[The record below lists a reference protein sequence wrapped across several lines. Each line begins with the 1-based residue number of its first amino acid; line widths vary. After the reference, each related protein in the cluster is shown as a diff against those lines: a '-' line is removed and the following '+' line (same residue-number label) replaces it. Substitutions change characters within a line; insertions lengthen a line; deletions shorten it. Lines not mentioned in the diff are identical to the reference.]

1 MRLPGEFSSTSRC
14 AWSGKRPAKNAQTFM
29 SVVAQAVEPQPR
41 ASSRDTSSFV
51 RMSVSSPPSRAGRMI
66 EKRPASSIREMF
78 SSTTRRSSS
87 VRGALRASTG
97 TISRARPTSSAR
109 RARASSEVP
118 GRSREQPGVGGEDMG
133 TSGSVVTTA

>member
-1 MRLPGEFSSTSRC
+1 MRLPGESSSTSRC

-51 RMSVSSPPSRAGRMI
+51 RMSVSSPPSRA
-66 EKRPASSIREMF
+66 RPHDREEAGLVDQGDVLLDDPTVLLGTGGVAGEHRDDLAG
-78 SSTTRRSSS
+78 STDQ
-87 VRGALRASTG
+87 LRAQGTG
-97 TISRARPTSSAR
+97 FVGGPGAVERAA
-109 RARASSEVP
+109 
-118 GRSREQPGVGGEDMG
+118 GVGGEDMG